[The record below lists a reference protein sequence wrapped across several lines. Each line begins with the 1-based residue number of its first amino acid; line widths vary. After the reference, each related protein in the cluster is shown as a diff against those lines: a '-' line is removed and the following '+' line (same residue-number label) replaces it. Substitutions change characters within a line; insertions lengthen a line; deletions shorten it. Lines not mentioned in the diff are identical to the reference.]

1 MPVALYT
8 GGDVT
13 FVEQLE
19 EKEQW
24 QARNALLRRQ
34 VPAPLA
40 DLA

>member
-1 MPVALYT
+1 VL
-8 GGDVT
+8 D
-13 FVEQLE
+13 

-24 QARNALLRRQ
+24 LARNALLRRQ